1 MNNIE
6 AFARKISGDGTF
18 TVSDALDAVSRDDF
32 PDDTSYLAAVAKIQ
46 LERSSPEYQRAYTAA
61 AAEYRR
67 RQEAKQ
73 KTAQDARY
81 KELSRTVEL
90 DSAELSDVDKKA
102 REAAQRDLAAKRI
115 TVADVGKAI
124 DTYGERFRKEARESK
139 IGRIM
144 INEMIR
150 GSAY

>member
-1 MNNIE
+1 MDNRE
-6 AFARKISGDGTF
+6 AFAQRLNGGAYS
-18 TVSDALDAVSRDDF
+18 VSDALDAVSRDDF
-32 PDDTSYLAAVAKIQ
+32 PDDAAYLNAVAKIQ

-61 AAEYRR
+61 AAEYQR

-73 KTAQDARY
+73 KAAQEARY

-90 DSAELSDVDKKA
+90 DSVELSNVDKKA

-115 TVADVGKAI
+115 TVADLGKAI
-124 DTYGERFRKEARESK
+124 EAYGERFHKEARESK
-139 IGRIM
+139 IGRVM

-150 GSAY
+150 NSAY